1 MACNVKVSD
10 FPNLMEK
17 SIFNYF
23 QELFILIGTT
33 YADGV
38 LLHNILN
45 RFVQMLLASLFY
57 FWFLLEKN
65 CRTVMLFYVL
75 LTL

>member
-1 MACNVKVSD
+1 
-10 FPNLMEK
+10 MEK

-23 QELFILIGTT
+23 PRIVYTYGTT

-57 FWFLLEKN
+57 FWFLLENN
-65 CRTVMLFYVL
+65 CRTVMLFYVFP
-75 LTL
+75 TL

>member
-1 MACNVKVSD
+1 
-10 FPNLMEK
+10 MENPYLT
-17 SIFNYF
+17 IF

-45 RFVQMLLASLFY
+45 QFVQMLLASLFY
-57 FWFLLEKN
+57 SGSF
-65 CRTVMLFYVL
+65 
-75 LTL
+75 

>member
-1 MACNVKVSD
+1 
-10 FPNLMEK
+10 MEK

-23 QELFILIGTT
+23 PRIVYTYWTT

-45 RFVQMLLASLFY
+45 QFVQMLLASLFY
-57 FWFLLEKN
+57 FWFLLEK
-65 CRTVMLFYVL
+65 
-75 LTL
+75 